1 MSFIQF
7 RQDHMSLA
15 IKQEEI
21 HCLQAHDVKET
32 VHELTTNSNVACFS
46 SQGTGV
52 KIYNWSGVIK
62 HISFNKTVKSL
73 AMFGSK
79 LYCGCTG
86 YSILEKGIETHQRA
100 LPNGKIKQVFF
111 FDLDVGMAWRLQ
123 AVKIQNN
130 KLGCSE
136 NDDFEESG
144 EVSTND
150 AMESLKNNWPP
161 RGRLSERM
169 SEHGNLWR
177 KIWND
182 APALPAS
189 EQKPLLDP
197 NREGEKIYLHRWELY
212 AALDVIT
219 MCSCHLPEGDPV
231 KNEVPGGILV
241 VQMRQDLLRYKHILS
256 ADDHYCSWQEVE
268 VECKKDP
275 EGLALRLAGKGA
287 VSAALEVAESAGLS
301 IDLRRELKG
310 RQLVKLLIAD
320 PLNGGGP
327 AEASR
332 FLSSLRDTDDA
343 LPVVMGAMQLLTNLR
358 SKQFLAIVFYELA
371 FDFNPHCAEACNN
384 LGVIYEDCD
393 NLDKAVEFGFI
404 HWSAIAAVGVLLQN
418 FVVKRAATRCWSPAN
433 LGCC

>member
-1 MSFIQF
+1 MC
-7 RQDHMSLA
+7 LV

-21 HCLQAHDVKET
+21 HCLQAHDVKEA

-62 HISFNKTVKSL
+62 HINFNKTVKSL

-86 YSILEKGIETHQRA
+86 YSILWRRESKHTREPFQMERSSKYSYLIQM
-100 LPNGKIKQVFF
+100 
-111 FDLDVGMAWRLQ
+111 GMAWRLQ
-123 AVKIQNN
+123 AVKIHNN
-130 KLGCSE
+130 KIGLLEE
-136 NDDFEESG
+136 NDDFEKSG

-150 AMESLKNNWPP
+150 EMESLKNNWPP

-197 NREGEKIYLHRWELY
+197 NREGEKIYLHRWELD

-219 MCSCHLPEGDPV
+219 MCSCHLPEGDLV

-268 VECKKDP
+268 AECKEDP

-287 VSAALEVAESAGLS
+287 VSAALEMAESAGLS
-301 IDLRRELKG
+301 IDLRREL
-310 RQLVKLLIAD
+310 
-320 PLNGGGP
+320 
-327 AEASR
+327 SR
-332 FLSSLRDTDDA
+332 PSEWWRSS
-343 LPVVMGAMQLLTNLR
+343 
-358 SKQFLAIVFYELA
+358 
-371 FDFNPHCAEACNN
+371 
-384 LGVIYEDCD
+384 
-393 NLDKAVEFGFI
+393 
-404 HWSAIAAVGVLLQN
+404 
-418 FVVKRAATRCWSPAN
+418 
-433 LGCC
+433 